1 MDCAKTGALIRQ
13 LRLERKLTQK
23 ALAEQL
29 NVNPKTVSKW
39 ECGMGCPDISLLP
52 ALSGALGVQTDR
64 LLSGDLKKNSLVPG
78 NMKQTKFYV
87 CPACGSIAASAGN
100 IQAACCGKALS
111 PLTPQKAAEGEKLR
125 AEPVEDEW
133 FLTGDHPM
141 TKACYI
147 SFVAFA
153 TGDSVQIIKQYP
165 EWDLQVRLP
174 RRRRGTLY
182 YYSTEKGLFY
192 QYL

>member
-64 LLSGDLKKNSLVPG
+64 LLSGDLEKNSLVPG

-100 IQAACCGKALS
+100 IQAACCGKALAPLTGKKAAPEEKLHLEPVCLGMLFQKQLGS
-111 PLTPQKAAEGEKLR
+111 PLRTHGMGGGRTLADLINLADGFHGNTSI
-125 AEPVEDEW
+125 
-133 FLTGDHPM
+133 FL
-141 TKACYI
+141 
-147 SFVAFA
+147 FL
-153 TGDSVQIIKQYP
+153 SV
-165 EWDLQVRLP
+165 
-174 RRRRGTLY
+174 
-182 YYSTEKGLFY
+182 
-192 QYL
+192 